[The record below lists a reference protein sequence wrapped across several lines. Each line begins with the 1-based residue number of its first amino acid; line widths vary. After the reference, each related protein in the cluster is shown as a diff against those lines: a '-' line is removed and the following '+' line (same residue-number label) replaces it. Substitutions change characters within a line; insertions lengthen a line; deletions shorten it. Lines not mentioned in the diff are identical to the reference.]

1 MKTSFERFRKKI
13 DGQWRYRLFLL
24 GKLPSA
30 FFAGLR
36 LHAFNETT
44 AVVKVRYSWF
54 SQNPFRSMYFAVQF
68 MAAEMSTGL
77 LCYGFIYDRKPAV
90 SMLVLKVEGNFTRKA
105 TGTIHFTCTEGE
117 TIAATID
124 KAIATGEA
132 QELTCRSVGINETGE
147 EVGEYFVTW
156 SFKAKQKVHS

>member
-1 MKTSFERFRKKI
+1 MKTSFEQFRKKI
-13 DGQWRYRLFLL
+13 EGQWRYRMFLL

-36 LHAFNETT
+36 LHSFNETT

-77 LCYGFIYDRKPAV
+77 LCYGYIYGRKPAV
-90 SMLVLKVEGNFTRKA
+90 SMLVLKVEGHFTRKA
-105 TGTIHFTCTEGE
+105 TGIIHFTCTEGNNIE
-117 TIAATID
+117 ATID
-124 KAIATGEA
+124 TAIATGEP
-132 QELTCRSVGINETGE
+132 QVLTCRSVGIDATGE
-147 EVGEYFVTW
+147 QVGEYFVTW
-156 SFKAKQKVHS
+156 SFKAK